1 MLGTVDVH
9 MYAIVVVLTVVV
21 CLFTSFQGE
30 HTYLKYTLQLKRW
43 DVLQLSNII
52 QCFSFAILG
61 VSIHICYK
69 YILLPHNIKYSIIF
83 RTVFMYILFYI
94 IILWYTY

>member
-1 MLGTVDVH
+1 MANTSDIEATLSGIVLFVWIYNIILGTVDVH

-43 DVLQLSNII
+43 DVLQISNII
-52 QCFSFAILG
+52 
-61 VSIHICYK
+61 
-69 YILLPHNIKYSIIF
+69 
-83 RTVFMYILFYI
+83 
-94 IILWYTY
+94 